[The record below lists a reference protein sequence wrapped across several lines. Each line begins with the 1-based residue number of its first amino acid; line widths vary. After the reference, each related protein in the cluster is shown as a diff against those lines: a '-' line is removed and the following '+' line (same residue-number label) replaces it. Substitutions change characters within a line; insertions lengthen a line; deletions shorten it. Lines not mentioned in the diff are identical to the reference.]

1 MSDIHPV
8 VMPNW
13 GLSMEEGTI
22 VHWHRTEGE
31 PVEPGDDLVD
41 IETTKITNTL
51 EAQAGG
57 TLYRALADVGTV
69 LPCGHLIGVIAPDG
83 VAEDEI
89 AAFIDTHRETAA
101 VVDGNDAGAKPPA
114 EPRTVDVGGR
124 LIRYLAMGDGE
135 VPAVFIHG
143 FGADLESWM
152 FNQAV
157 ISEARAT
164 YAIDLPGHGGSTK
177 QVTDGTPDALAVE
190 IRSVL
195 DALELKRVHLVGH
208 SLGGAVAAL
217 AAVED
222 PTRTASLT
230 LIAPAGMGD
239 SIDVSFI
246 DGFIDATR
254 RKDLKPILRRLV
266 ANENAVT
273 RDMVE
278 AVVRYKRIDGVADAL
293 AAIRRGMIEGNGQS
307 LSLRERIGG
316 LDLPVMVIWG
326 AQDRI
331 IPASQAEG
339 LEVLG
344 ATVRIVPGAGHIP
357 HMEAAADVN
366 AAITEFL
373 AG

>member
-1 MSDIHPV
+1 
-8 VMPNW
+8 
-13 GLSMEEGTI
+13 
-22 VHWHRTEGE
+22 
-31 PVEPGDDLVD
+31 
-41 IETTKITNTL
+41 
-51 EAQAGG
+51 
-57 TLYRALADVGTV
+57 
-69 LPCGHLIGVIAPDG
+69 
-83 VAEDEI
+83 
-89 AAFIDTHRETAA
+89 
-101 VVDGNDAGAKPPA
+101 
-114 EPRTVDVGGR
+114 
-124 LIRYLAMGDGE
+124 MGDGE

-190 IRSVL
+190 ICSVL

-208 SLGGAVAAL
+208 SLGAAVAAL

-230 LIAPAGMGD
+230 LIAPAGIGD
-239 SIDVSFI
+239 SIDVSFV

-339 LEVLG
+339 LEALG
-344 ATVRIVPGAGHIP
+344 ATVRILAGAGHIP